1 MVRLGQ
7 DRLVINLMLPLHI
20 NNILVNETGINHI
33 SSLQLQI
40 VSETGVN
47 WLRGGTVSESQGAPF
62 FLIVG

>member
-1 MVRLGQ
+1 
-7 DRLVINLMLPLHI
+7 MLPLHL

-33 SSLQLQI
+33 SNLQLQI